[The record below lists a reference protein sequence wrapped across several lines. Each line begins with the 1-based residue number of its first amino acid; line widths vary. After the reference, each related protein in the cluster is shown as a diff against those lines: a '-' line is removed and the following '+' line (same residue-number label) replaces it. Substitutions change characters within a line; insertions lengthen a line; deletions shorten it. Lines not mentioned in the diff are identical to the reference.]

1 MDFIMLIQWV
11 ALLAVCIYVRVIS
24 GSPYYVSEQ
33 KTNWGYSNCTLAIP
47 NLNYTQSGIF
57 AETEHETNLTMP
69 EEGLW
74 IGLFQAQLSFAYVGC
89 NEMNSNGAV
98 IVHNISECRWKSGC
112 NTFAIRKADNKETK
126 CTSICSITLTE
137 GYKCG
142 RQGHRY
148 FSVYTVENDTI
159 CSDNCYKDAWKCL
172 RCMPFIW
179 MKCSYRQ
186 SRKIGIIC
194 STNPFTDINGT
205 VQAISETASNYSE
218 AGEKCFAAGMF
229 PATYG
234 HINSSVITINTSYWT
249 GIFRMN
255 SLLRVNETF
264 STYKPKQHAYVTQD
278 GTRLEVQFDDKGTLR
293 RKSLCETP
301 NFAGKA
307 TTATEGR
314 STSTSNI
321 LETTEDTRSK
331 IQVDQR
337 VPIAEISAS
346 VSAVVVLGILIVSFV
361 ILSKRGRL
369 RCLSERKTTMT
380 NKESPMQYIDTKY
393 TEPETR
399 DIPKAYPNQGYSMTE
414 ELPISTKNNT
424 PGKPQMKDYSVDV
437 NKVANTENN
446 PHDIHHIAHIHNSL
460 SQEPEEY
467 DHLNH
472 SGTSDDITS
481 HLIND
486 YDCTTA
492 AIGENQDD
500 TYNHLNERPQQN
512 QITENLYGVQNE
524 NETSDIYNHLN
535 ERPKQRQSTEN
546 VYGVQNKSETDEVYN
561 QLNERPERKNLMQ
574 NIFGLQDKKNIENE
588 YDITV

>member
-112 NTFAIRKADNKETK
+112 NTFAIRKADNKEIDCKCFDNAVVAKETK

-194 STNPFTDINGT
+194 STNPFT
-205 VQAISETASNYSE
+205 
-218 AGEKCFAAGMF
+218 
-229 PATYG
+229 
-234 HINSSVITINTSYWT
+234 
-249 GIFRMN
+249 
-255 SLLRVNETF
+255 ETF